1 MMCARPGLSSEDT
14 VVDEMGSSPLFKCS
28 FESGEEPERR
38 FCPEGT
44 VVSGE
49 GGGLRALRRAPHPGS
64 WVRVDGSEAP
74 CPCLGI

>member
-49 GGGLRALRRAPHPGS
+49 GGTESSKESPSS
-64 WVRVDGSEAP
+64 WV
-74 CPCLGI
+74 LGQSRWI

>member
-38 FCPEGT
+38 FCSEGT
-44 VVSGE
+44 VV
-49 GGGLRALRRAPHPGS
+49 
-64 WVRVDGSEAP
+64 
-74 CPCLGI
+74 